1 MPPPLEHDEQQTT
14 GGGGHRAAPPPPPPN
29 MLTFSSCSANSS
41 GTPSSTSVATTTTTT
56 ATTNSSGAVVHPT
69 TSSPPSSATDR
80 LRPAANPFPLVL
92 KFEEVVYKV
101 KLGQPAAGWCNRLS
115 AAASTAIGSG
125 RKKQKAGSPSSAPGS
140 PSSAREKTIISGM
153 SGVVRPGEML
163 AMLGPSGS
171 GKTTLLTALGGR
183 HNTRR
188 ALLSGKITYSGQ
200 PFSGAVKRRTG
211 FVTQHDVLYPHLTVA
226 ETLWYTA
233 LLRLPRALSAGEK
246 RAQAESVARELGLA
260 KVAHSMVGGVRG
272 VRGLSGG
279 ERKRV
284 SIGLEMLVDPSLL
297 LLDEPTSGLD
307 STTAARIVGT
317 LRRMAAGG
325 GRTVVVT
332 IHQPSSRLYH
342 MFDKVLL
349 LSADGCPIYYGRA
362 ADALEYF
369 ASVGFASPLSVNPA
383 DLMLDLA
390 NGIAPQT
397 TASGDVDGGE
407 ARTPAAGSESEH
419 KEVRAKLAAAYE
431 RHITPA
437 VKMDICARDPP
448 PSPTAASPAAAA
460 PPRSRSPDYWTTSWW
475 TQFIVLL
482 QRGLKER
489 RHESF
494 NKLRIFQVL
503 SVASLAGLLWWR
515 TPASHLQDR
524 TALVFFFSVFWGFF
538 PLYNAVFTFP
548 LERPMLLKERSSGM
562 YRLSSYLASRA
573 AADLPMEL
581 GLPTAFVL
589 ILYWMG
595 GLDPRPWPF
604 MLSLAVVLYSVLV
617 AQSLGLA
624 IGAVLMDVKQGT
636 TLASVITMVFLIA
649 GGYYVQHIPP
659 FVAWIRWLNYS
670 FYCYRLLLG
679 IQFPGGGGYY
689 DCGGG
694 NMCPVAEF
702 PAIKAVGLNNH
713 WVDVC
718 VMALLLVGYRVVAY
732 IALDRLKPR

>member
-1 MPPPLEHDEQQTT
+1 M
-14 GGGGHRAAPPPPPPN
+14 
-29 MLTFSSCSANSS
+29 
-41 GTPSSTSVATTTTTT
+41 
-56 ATTNSSGAVVHPT
+56 HPT
-69 TSSPPSSATDR
+69 TSSPPSPADAR
-80 LRPAANPFPLVL
+80 LRPAANSFPLVL

-101 KLGQPAAGWCNRLS
+101 KLGQPTAGWCDKLS
-115 AAASTAIGSG
+115 AAASMAVGGGDG
-125 RKKQKAGSPSSAPGS
+125 RKKKAAAPG
-140 PSSAREKTIISGM
+140 SSAREKTIISGM

-183 HNTRR
+183 HGGR
-188 ALLSGKITYSGQ
+188 ALLSGKITYNGL

-246 RAQAESVARELGLA
+246 RSQAEAVARELGLA

-284 SIGLEMLVDPSLL
+284 SIGLEMLIDPSLL

-362 ADALEYF
+362 ADALSYF
-369 ASVGFASPLSVNPA
+369 ASVGFASPLSLNPA

-397 TASGDVDGGE
+397 ASGDGDVGE
-407 ARTPAAGSESEH
+407 ARPAAVTGGSESEH

-431 RHITPA
+431 RHIAPA
-437 VKMDICARDPP
+437 VKLDICARET
-448 PSPTAASPAAAA
+448 SAAASPGGGQA
-460 PPRSRSPDYWTTSWW
+460 PSSRRRGSASSEWTTGWC
-475 TQFIVLL
+475 TQFLVLL

-562 YRLSSYLASRA
+562 YRLSSYFASRA

-595 GLDPRPWPF
+595 GLDPHPGPF
-604 MLSLAVVLYSVLV
+604 LLSLAVVLYSVLV

-659 FVAWIRWLNYS
+659 FVAWLRWLNYS

-679 IQFPGGGGYY
+679 IQFPNGGGYY

-694 NMCPVAEF
+694 AMCPVAEF

>member
-1 MPPPLEHDEQQTT
+1 MAPQELHDDVGKHKEPPT
-14 GGGGHRAAPPPPPPN
+14 
-29 MLTFSSCSANSS
+29 
-41 GTPSSTSVATTTTTT
+41 STCTTTISN
-56 ATTNSSGAVVHPT
+56 NSPSGAVHPT
-69 TSSPPSSATDR
+69 TSSPPSVASGHR
-80 LRPAANPFPLVL
+80 SAANSFPLVL

-101 KLGQPAAGWCNRLS
+101 KVGQTTGGLCARV
-115 AAASTAIGSG
+115 
-125 RKKQKAGSPSSAPGS
+125 SSACAVIGGGAADGKNKAAVLP
-140 PSSAREKTIISGM
+140 PREKTIISGM

-183 HNTRR
+183 QRH
-188 ALLSGKITYSGQ
+188 ALLSGKITYNGQ

-211 FVTQHDVLYPHLTVA
+211 FVTQHDVLYPHLTVS

-233 LLRLPRALSAGEK
+233 LLRLPRALGAGEK
-246 RAQAESVARELGLA
+246 RAQAEAVARELGLT
-260 KVAHSMVGGVRG
+260 KVANSMVGGVRG

-349 LSADGCPIYYGRA
+349 LSADGRPVYYGRA
-362 ADALEYF
+362 ADGLSYF
-369 ASVGFASPLSVNPA
+369 ASIGFASPLSLNPA

-390 NGIAPQT
+390 NGIAPDT
-397 TASGDVDGGE
+397 SGDGCGVAAAVPGG
-407 ARTPAAGSESEH
+407 GSEAEQ
-419 KEVRAKLAAAYE
+419 KEVRGKLAAAYE
-431 RHITPA
+431 RHIAPA
-437 VKMDICARDPP
+437 VKLDICSSEACGTGDGVHGARRRG
-448 PSPTAASPAAAA
+448 TA
-460 PPRSRSPDYWTTSWW
+460 RVEWTAGWC
-475 TQFIVLL
+475 TQFSVLL
-482 QRGLKER
+482 RRGLKER

-503 SVASLAGLLWWR
+503 TVAFLAGLLWWR
-515 TPASHLQDR
+515 TPAAHLQDR
-524 TALVFFFSVFWGFF
+524 TALIFFFSVFWGFF
-538 PLYNAVFTFP
+538 PLYNAVFVFP

-562 YRLSSYLASRA
+562 YRLSSYFAART

-581 GLPTAFVL
+581 GLPTAFVI

-595 GLDPRPWPF
+595 GLDPRPASF
-604 MLSLAVVLYSVLV
+604 ILSLLVVLYSVLV

-624 IGAVLMDVKQGT
+624 VGAVLMDVKQGT

-659 FVAWIRWLNYS
+659 FVGWLKWLNYS

-679 IQFPGGGGYY
+679 IQFPHGGGVY

-694 NMCPVAEF
+694 ALCPVSEF

-713 WVDVC
+713 WIDVC

-732 IALDRLKPR
+732 LALDRLQQR